1 MARDPEHAITFGQAV
16 DAYDRGRPGYPAEAL
31 DLLIESASSRL
42 RRRIVDVVD
51 VGAGT
56 GKLTSALVTRFD
68 RVRAVEPDDTMR
80 ARLVENVPGVAAF
93 PGTAESIPLPD
104 ADADLITVAQ
114 AWHWVDPIR
123 ATAEVAR
130 VLRPGGTLALLWN
143 IRDES
148 VPWVRDLG
156 ELMGA
161 TPGVDENDSADPP
174 LPGPLLRYD
183 HVELPFSTSLSREQ
197 LTDLVF
203 SRSYVIALDD
213 VRKAE
218 LRRRLDVF
226 LDTTPELAGERIRLP
241 YVTRVTLA
249 AA

>member
-1 MARDPEHAITFGQAV
+1 MARDPEHAITFGRAV

-31 DLLIESASSRL
+31 DLVVESASSRL

-56 GKLTSALVTRFD
+56 GKLTSALAGRFD
-68 RVRAVEPDDTMR
+68 RVRAVEPDDAMR
-80 ARLVENVPGVAAF
+80 ALLVENVPGVT
-93 PGTAESIPLPD
+93 PLSGTAESIPLPD
-104 ADADLITVAQ
+104 ADTDLVTVAQ
-114 AWHWVDPIR
+114 AWHWVDPVR

-143 IRDES
+143 IRDDS

-161 TPGVDENDSADPP
+161 APGVDENHSIDPP
-174 LPGPLLRYD
+174 LPGPLLRHD
-183 HVELPFSTSLSREQ
+183 HVELPFSTTLGREQ
-197 LTDLVF
+197 LVDLVF
-203 SRSYVIALDD
+203 SRSYVIALDEGRRA
-213 VRKAE
+213 V
-218 LRRRLDVF
+218 LREQLDAF
-226 LDTTPELAGERIRLP
+226 IQATPELAGERIELP

-249 AA
+249 AE

>member
-31 DLLIESASSRL
+31 DLIVESASSRL

-56 GKLTSALVTRFD
+56 GKLTSALAARFD
-68 RVRAVEPDDTMR
+68 RVRAVEPDDAMR
-80 ARLVENVPGVAAF
+80 ARLLANVPGVTAF

-104 ADADLITVAQ
+104 ADTDLVTVAQ
-114 AWHWVDPIR
+114 AWHWVDPVR
-123 ATAEVAR
+123 ATTEVAR
-130 VLRPGGTLALLWN
+130 VLRPGGTLALVWN

-161 TPGVDENDSADPP
+161 SPGVDENDSADPP

-183 HVELPFSTSLSREQ
+183 HVELPFSTSLTREQ

-213 VRKAE
+213 ERKAA
-218 LRRRLDVF
+218 LRERLDDF
-226 LDTTPELAGERIRLP
+226 LESTPELAGERIELP

-249 AA
+249 AE